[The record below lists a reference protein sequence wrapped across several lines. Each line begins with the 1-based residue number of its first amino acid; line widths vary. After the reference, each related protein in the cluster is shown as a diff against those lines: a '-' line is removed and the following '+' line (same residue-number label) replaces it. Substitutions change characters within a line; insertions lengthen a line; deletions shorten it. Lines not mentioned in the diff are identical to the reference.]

1 MINVSRIERSTIM
14 YDDHVITAVKA
25 GSDVPY
31 LSAIFLDKKLVGII
45 QNKNVSSDVKTEDVE
60 KFLLAIRSDNR
71 YYPQDIAGFIK
82 NNLTVVEA
90 NHNIRDNHFVELD
103 F

>member
-1 MINVSRIERSTIM
+1 MM
-14 YDDHVITAVKA
+14 YDDYVITAVKA

-45 QNKNVSSDVKTEDVE
+45 QNKTVSSDFNIENVA
-60 KFLLAIRSDNR
+60 KFLCAIRSYNR
-71 YYPQDIAGFIK
+71 YYPQDIEVFIK
-82 NNLTVVEA
+82 NNLTIVEA
-90 NHNIRDNHFVELD
+90 IDDISDNHIVELD

>member
-1 MINVSRIERSTIM
+1 MM
-14 YDDHVITAVKA
+14 YDDYVITAVKA

-31 LSAIFLDKKLVGII
+31 LSAIFLDNKLVGII
-45 QNKNVSSDVKTEDVE
+45 QNKTVSSDVKTEDVA
-60 KFLLAIRSDNR
+60 KFLYAIRSDDR

-82 NNLTVVEA
+82 NNLTVVAA
-90 NHNIRDNHFVELD
+90 NDDIRDNNHIVELD